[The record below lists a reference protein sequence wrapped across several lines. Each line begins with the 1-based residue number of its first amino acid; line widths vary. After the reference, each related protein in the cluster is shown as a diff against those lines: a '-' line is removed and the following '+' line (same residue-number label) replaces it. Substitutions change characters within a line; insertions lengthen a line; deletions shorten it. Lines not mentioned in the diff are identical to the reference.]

1 MFKLVKVLG
10 LLVFAQALEVE
21 STAESELTATSELEL
36 EAECE
41 AEGIKCRKLAG
52 KRKLCPGG
60 KCRGSCGGDCL
71 GGCRDGKCLRKVG
84 RCHCKD
90 TMKKGKDCGCHG
102 KEVVDVV
109 KTVSYGDHNC
119 PIKRSADGRCPIK
132 TRKPVSIKS
141 VAKKDCS
148 CKSKKPELIV
158 KKSYGVKS
166 YDAPVLKSKKP
177 ELIVKK
183 SYGVKSYD
191 APVLKSVR
199 RPSVKGH
206 LGRSLRGIHGPTIK
220 NLDVVANDRVLGR
233 SLKVVSHDLDHEHG
247 LGLGL

>member
-84 RCHCKD
+84 KCHCKD

-102 KEVVDVV
+102 KEVVDVI

-166 YDAPVLKSKKP
+166 YDAPVLKS
-177 ELIVKK
+177 
-183 SYGVKSYD
+183 
-191 APVLKSVR
+191 VR

-220 NLDVVANDRVLGR
+220 NLDVVALKRVPGR
-233 SLKVVSHDLDHEHG
+233 SLKVVSHDLDLGHG